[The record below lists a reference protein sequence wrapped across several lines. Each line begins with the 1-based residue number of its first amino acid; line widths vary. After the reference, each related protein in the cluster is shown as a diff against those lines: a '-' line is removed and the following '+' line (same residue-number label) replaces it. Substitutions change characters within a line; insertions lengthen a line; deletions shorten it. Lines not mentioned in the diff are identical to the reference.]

1 MMKLKF
7 NWGTGIILAFLI
19 MISGMIYLVSI
30 ALRQNDDLVDRD
42 YYQKSMTY
50 QQHIEKVKNT
60 GALAEKVLFVQT
72 TDSLKLIFPPLGN
85 LPDYSGQIHFY
96 SPVEEKRDL
105 TLAVKLNSVY
115 SQIIDLKS
123 LSKGRYEVK
132 VDWSAKGASYYQE
145 EEIVVK
151 SDQSQ

>member
-1 MMKLKF
+1 MKLKF
-7 NWGTGIILAFLI
+7 NWGTGIVLAFLI

-60 GALAEKVLFVQT
+60 EALTEKVLFVLT
-72 TDSLKLIFPPLGN
+72 TDTLKLIFPPLGN
-85 LPDYSGQIHFY
+85 LQDYSGQIHFY
-96 SPVEEKRDL
+96 SPIEEKRDL
-105 TLAVKLNSVY
+105 ILAVKLNSVY

-123 LSKGRYEVK
+123 LSRGRYEVK
-132 VDWSAKGASYYQE
+132 VDWSANGAAYYQE
-145 EEIVVK
+145 EEIVVN
-151 SDQSQ
+151 SGQSQ

>member
-1 MMKLKF
+1 MKF
-7 NWGTGIILAFLI
+7 NWGTGIVLAFLI

-30 ALRQNDDLVDRD
+30 ALQQNDDLVEQD

-50 QQHIEKVKNT
+50 QQHIERVKNT
-60 GALAEKVLFVQT
+60 EALPEKIRFVQT
-72 TDSLKLIFPPLGN
+72 TDSLTLIFPRLGTVQE
-85 LPDYSGQIHFY
+85 YSGQIHFY

-105 TLAVKLNSVY
+105 TLAVNLNSVY

-132 VDWSAKGASYYQE
+132 VDWSAKGAAYYQE
-145 EEIVVK
+145 EEIVVNEG
-151 SDQSQ
+151 QSQ

>member
-1 MMKLKF
+1 MKF
-7 NWGTGIILAFLI
+7 NWGTGIVLAFLI

-30 ALRQNDDLVDRD
+30 ALQQNDDLVEHD

-50 QQHIEKVKNT
+50 QQHIERVKNT
-60 GALAEKVLFVQT
+60 EALPEKIRFVQT
-72 TDSLKLIFPPLGN
+72 TDSLTLIFPRLGTVQE
-85 LPDYSGQIHFY
+85 YSGQIHFY

-105 TLAVKLNSVY
+105 TLAVNLNSVY

-132 VDWSAKGASYYQE
+132 VDWSAKGAAYYQE
-145 EEIVVK
+145 EEIVVNEG
-151 SDQSQ
+151 QSQ